1 MANVAADPSSS
12 HSPDE
17 LTRFELSR
25 REFYFYNLY
34 RMLQS
39 TLFVGVAFSPLFAD
53 FVDLRLPL
61 LAQSVALAFIVLAL
75 GGFLLGQRRP
85 DLIRALT
92 LFGVTVDCLAAGV
105 AMYCVIGMSNGIA
118 LLLVV
123 NVGAGAVLLPP
134 RMALSLA
141 ALAGAVTIGEGLIAR
156 QLHGAAE
163 RNLVE
168 AMLFGVTYI
177 GLAAL
182 VYLLAQR
189 LRESQAL
196 AEKRGVEVA
205 NLAQLNELIIRRMR
219 SGVIVVDR
227 ATRMHLCNEVA
238 WMMLGQPPLEQ
249 RDLGDLAPELAQ
261 RLHLWRTGQRG
272 GGRGAGLMLVEG
284 GPEVVAHFT
293 ALNLEGTLYLIF
305 LEDISLLSQRA
316 EEMTLASLGRLSASI
331 AHEIRNP
338 LAAISYSAQLLA
350 ESEDLNDA
358 DKRLVEIVNSHCQ
371 RMNGIVE
378 NILQLSRRERSRP
391 EELDLVAW
399 TLAFVEDYRSS
410 HDMARDELRAT
421 LPKRPLGV
429 IVDPQHLHQAV
440 TNLVDNAR
448 RYGREPGQPA
458 RVVLAVVQ
466 DGVRPARLDVIDRGP
481 GIPARV
487 AESIFEPFF
496 TTHEFGTGLGLYIA
510 RQLCEANGAS
520 LDYRSV
526 PGGGSCFRIGFAP
539 APRLGQPTAADPRSG
554 SEKIYT

>member
-12 HSPDE
+12 SSLDA

-53 FVDLRLPL
+53 FVELRLPL
-61 LAQSVALAFIVLAL
+61 LAQSVALGFMVLAL
-75 GGFLLGQRRP
+75 AGFLLGQRRP

-92 LFGVTVDCLAAGV
+92 LFGVTIDCLVAGV
-105 AMYCVIGMSNGIA
+105 AMYCVVGMSNGIA

-141 ALAGAVTIGEGLIAR
+141 ALAGVVTVGEGLIAR
-156 QLHGAAE
+156 QLQGSAE

-168 AMLFGVTYI
+168 ATLFGVTYV

-249 RDLGDLAPELAQ
+249 RDLGELAPALAQ
-261 RLHLWRTGQRG
+261 RLHMWRTGQRG
-272 GGRGAGLMLVEG
+272 GGRGAGLILVEG
-284 GPEVVAHFT
+284 GPEVVTHFT

-350 ESEDLNDA
+350 ESEDLNEA

-410 HDMARDELRAT
+410 HDMGHDELRST

-429 IVDPQHLHQAV
+429 IVDPQHLHQVV

-448 RYGREPGQPA
+448 RYGRDPGQPA

-466 DGVRPARLDVIDRGP
+466 ESARPARLDVIDRGP

-520 LDYRSV
+520 LDYRSI
-526 PGGGSCFRIGFAP
+526 PGGGSCFRIAFAP
-539 APRLGQPTAADPRSG
+539 APRLGQPTGADPRPG

>member
-1 MANVAADPSSS
+1 MASIAADKGRPTRS
-12 HSPDE
+12 E
-17 LTRFELSR
+17 ALTRLELSR

-34 RMLQS
+34 RLLQA
-39 TLFVGVAFSPLFAD
+39 TLFAGIAFSPLVTPFLA
-53 FVDLRLPL
+53 LRQPGLAQAVAVAFLL
-61 LAQSVALAFIVLAL
+61 LALA
-75 GGFLLGQRRP
+75 GFLIGQRRP
-85 DLIRALT
+85 DLIRVLT
-92 LFGVTVDCLAAGV
+92 LTGVATDCLVAGV
-105 AMYCVIGMSNGIA
+105 AMYCIVGMSNGIA

-134 RMALSLA
+134 GMALSLA
-141 ALAGAVTIGEGLIAR
+141 ALAGLVTVGEGLLAR
-156 QLHGAAE
+156 YLHGEAE
-163 RNLVE
+163 RNLIE
-168 AMLFGVTYI
+168 ALLFGGTYV

-196 AEKRGVEVA
+196 AERRGVEVA
-205 NLAQLNELIIRRMR
+205 SLAQLNELIIRRMR

-227 ATRMHLCNEVA
+227 EQRIQMSNEVA
-238 WMMLGQPPLEQ
+238 WMMLGQPSPEA
-249 RDLGDLAPELAQ
+249 RNLGELAPGLAQ
-261 RLHLWRTGQRG
+261 RLHLWRTGQRRS
-272 GGRGAGLMLVEG
+272 GRGEGLVLVEG
-284 GPEVVAHFT
+284 GPAVVPHFT
-293 ALNLEGTLYLIF
+293 ALNLEGTLFLVF

-350 ESEDLNDA
+350 ESEELSEA

-391 EELDLVAW
+391 EELDLVGW
-399 TLAFVEDYRSS
+399 TLAFVEDYRAS
-410 HDMARDELRAT
+410 HDMGRDDLRAVT
-421 LPKRPLGV
+421 PTRPVGV
-429 IVDPQHLHQAV
+429 IVDPQHLHQVVA
-440 TNLVDNAR
+440 NLVDNAR
-448 RYGREPGQPA
+448 RYGHGPGEPA
-458 RVVLAVVQ
+458 RVVLSVVLE
-466 DGVRPARLDVIDRGP
+466 GARPVSLEVIDRGP

-520 LDYRSV
+520 LEYHGV
-526 PGGGSCFRIGFAP
+526 PGGGSCFRIGFSP
-539 APRLGQPTAADPRSG
+539 APLLGHELPAGEGAG
-554 SEKIYT
+554 AKKIYT

>member
-1 MANVAADPSSS
+1 MANLAAAKSQSTAQIA
-12 HSPDE
+12 

-34 RMLQS
+34 RLLQA
-39 TLFVGVAFSPLFAD
+39 TLLGGVAFSPLVAP
-53 FVDLRLPL
+53 FVEVRSPL
-61 LAQSVALAFIVLAL
+61 LAQMVAVAFLLLAFA
-75 GGFLLGQRRP
+75 GFLLGQRRP
-85 DLIRALT
+85 DLIRVLT
-92 LFGVTVDCLAAGV
+92 VIGVATDCLVAGV
-105 AMYCVIGMSNGIA
+105 AMYCVVGMSNGIA

-141 ALAGAVTIGEGLIAR
+141 GLAGVVTVGEGLLAR
-156 QLHGAAE
+156 QLHGGIE

-168 AMLFGVTYI
+168 ALLFGVTYV

-196 AEKRGVEVA
+196 AERRGEEVA

-227 ATRMHLCNEVA
+227 AQRIHLCNEVA
-238 WMMLGQPPLEQ
+238 WMMLGQPPAEQ
-249 RDLGDLAPELAQ
+249 RNLGELAPGLAQ
-261 RLHLWRTGQRG
+261 RLHQWRTGLRRSSRSDG
-272 GGRGAGLMLVEG
+272 VVLVEG
-284 GPEVVAHFT
+284 GPEVVPHFT
-293 ALNLEGTLYLIF
+293 GLNLEGTLHLVF
-305 LEDISLLSQRA
+305 LEDTSLLSQRA

-350 ESEDLNDA
+350 ESEDLNVA
-358 DKRLVEIVNSHCQ
+358 DTRLVEIVNSHCQ

-391 EELDLVAW
+391 EELDLVGWA
-399 TLAFVEDYRSS
+399 LAFVEDYRSS
-410 HDMARDELRAT
+410 HDMGRDELRT
-421 LPKRPLGV
+421 VLPDRPVGV
-429 IVDPQHLHQAV
+429 IVDPQHLHQVAA
-440 TNLVDNAR
+440 NLVDNAR
-448 RYGREPGQPA
+448 RYGHAPGEPA
-458 RVVLAVVQ
+458 RIVIAVGQ
-466 DGVRPARLDVIDRGP
+466 ESARPVSMDVIDRGP

-487 AESIFEPFF
+487 AENIFEPFF

-510 RQLCEANGAS
+510 RQLCEANGIS
-520 LDYRSV
+520 LDFH
-526 PGGGSCFRIGFAP
+526 PLAGGGSCFRIGFAP
-539 APRLGQPTAADPRSG
+539 APLFGRESTSAERPAGK
-554 SEKIYT
+554 KIYT